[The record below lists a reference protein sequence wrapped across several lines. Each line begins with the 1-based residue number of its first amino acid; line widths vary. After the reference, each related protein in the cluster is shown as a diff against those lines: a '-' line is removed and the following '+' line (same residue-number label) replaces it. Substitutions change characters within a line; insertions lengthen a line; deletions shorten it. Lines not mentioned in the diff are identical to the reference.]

1 VAESEELLLLLRL
14 PGSVVGLEVEVVVVD
29 DGVDDDGVD
38 VVVVDDGVV
47 DEVVLVPSLLD
58 EACSAC
64 CRRRTALMLSPEPV

>member
-1 VAESEELLLLLRL
+1 MAESEELLLPLRL
-14 PGSVVGLEVEVVVVD
+14 PGSVVGLEVEVAVVD
-29 DGVDDDGVD
+29 DGVDDVVVD
-38 VVVVDDGVV
+38 VVVDDGVV

>member
-1 VAESEELLLLLRL
+1 MAESEELLLLRL

-38 VVVVDDGVV
+38 VVVVDDGCV

>member
-1 VAESEELLLLLRL
+1 MAESEELLLLRL

-29 DGVDDDGVD
+29 DGVDDVVVD
-38 VVVVDDGVV
+38 VGVVVDDGCV

>member
-1 VAESEELLLLLRL
+1 MAESEELLLLRL